1 MKNKLRLLAAVLIA
15 GGTMFAQ
22 SRQFVGNSAAG
33 YGSGSNSHWA
43 GSNYNQQNNNNNN
56 AFRDNNVYRNN
67 AVRVDDRRPGFGRSY
82 NNDRFRRDDRGI
94 DYRDRN
100 RWDERRHVVVDDYC
114 RR

>member
-1 MKNKLRLLAAVLIA
+1 MKNKLRLFAAVLVA

-33 YGSGSNSHWA
+33 YGSGSNSYWA
-43 GSNYNQQNNNNNN
+43 GSNYNQRNNNN
-56 AFRDNNVYRNN
+56 AFRDNNVYREN
-67 AVRVDDRRPGFGRSY
+67 AVRVDDRSPNLDRSY
-82 NNDRFRRDDRGI
+82 NNDRFRRDDRRV

-100 RWDERRHVVVDDYC
+100 RWDERRHVNVDDYC